1 MRLSVLGRFVARDR
15 CLSFAGRS
23 SRGCRQAQTN
33 LGLNPCFTQPNTCM
47 KLKMFTIFVYDH
59 HCSSFL
65 SLQRLIGPRT
75 SPNVSMCQ
83 LRLNAQDPCPQSHI
97 GVQSSVSVQMLCIK
111 IISSKWPRIIKKDD
125 WLTKSHTTSA
135 YVLQSTP
142 SFQTPLKLSVASMS
156 SNGLPS
162 ISTKSALRPAL
173 ISPRSAK
180 LKRFALR

>member
-1 MRLSVLGRFVARDR
+1 M
-15 CLSFAGRS
+15 
-23 SRGCRQAQTN
+23 
-33 LGLNPCFTQPNTCM
+33 
-47 KLKMFTIFVYDH
+47 KMFTIFVHDHLCSTFISLRRLVRARTLPMSPCVNYDSMH
-59 HCSSFL
+59 NTHASDAASDHNYQYRLKCYISKCSHPSGHT
-65 SLQRLIGPRT
+65 I
-75 SPNVSMCQ
+75 M
-83 LRLNAQDPCPQSHI
+83 
-97 GVQSSVSVQMLCIK
+97 
-111 IISSKWPRIIKKDD
+111 KDD

-162 ISTKSALRPAL
+162 TSTKSALRPAL